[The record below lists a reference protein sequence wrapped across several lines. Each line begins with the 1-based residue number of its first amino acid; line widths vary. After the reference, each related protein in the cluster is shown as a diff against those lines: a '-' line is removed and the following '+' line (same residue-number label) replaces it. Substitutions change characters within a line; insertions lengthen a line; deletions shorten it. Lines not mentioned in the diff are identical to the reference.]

1 MKGIIMAEFIG
12 QNPDE
17 VRDLATLFDTKAGD
31 LEGIVSAIQ
40 SKLAS
45 TTWTGPDRTRF
56 ETETWST
63 VQTNL
68 NTIAASLR
76 DAGTSARTNATEQET
91 ASA

>member
-1 MKGIIMAEFIG
+1 MAEFLG

-31 LEGIVSAIQ
+31 LEGVISAI
-40 SKLAS
+40 SGKLSS

-63 VQTNL
+63 LQTNL
-68 NTIAASLR
+68 NTIAAALR
-76 DAGTSARTNATEQET
+76 DAGTSARTNATEQEN